1 MRYEIR
7 GGNLPYVVCQL
18 EAGEAMTCESG
29 AMSWMD
35 NEIEMRT
42 EGGGFGK
49 VMGRM
54 FTKEH
59 LFQNTY
65 VARQSGEI
73 AFASKFPGSI
83 VAMTVTPQTPIVIQ
97 KGAFLASCGNIDSEV
112 FFQKKIAAGLFGG
125 EGFLMRKYFGEG
137 IVFLE
142 IDGSAQEYYIQAGD
156 QKIVDTGYLAM
167 MDASCSIDVRTV
179 SGMKNVFLGGEGLFH
194 TVLTGPGRIVL
205 QSMPRNVTA
214 MLLSSYMPKS

>member
-1 MRYEIR
+1 MKYEIR
-7 GGNLPYVVCQL
+7 GGSLPYVVCQL
-18 EAGEAMTCESG
+18 EAGESMMCESG

-59 LFQNTY
+59 LFMNVY
-65 VARQSGEI
+65 YANRPGEI

-83 VAMTVTPQTPIVIQ
+83 VAVRVTPDTPIIIQ
-97 KGAFLASCGNIDSEV
+97 KGSFLACCGSIESSV
-112 FFQKKIAAGLFGG
+112 YFQKKFATGLFGG
-125 EGFLMRKYFGEG
+125 EGFLMRKYEG
-137 IVFLE
+137 DGMVFLE
-142 IDGSAQEYYIQAGD
+142 IDGSSQEYYIEAGD
-156 QKIVDTGYLAM
+156 QKIIDTGYLAM
-167 MDASCSIDVRTV
+167 MDASCSIDIRAI

-194 TVLTGPGRIVL
+194 TVLTGPGRIIL
-205 QSMPRNVTA
+205 QSMPISKTA
-214 MLLSSYMPKS
+214 LLLSSYLPKS